1 MHVHALMHTH
11 TGTCIHISHI
21 HMQQKRRRNGEKKE
35 GEEEEEGVEEKFD
48 Y

>member
-1 MHVHALMHTH
+1 MCAHTH
-11 TGTCIHISHI
+11 IHVSRMYVI
-21 HMQQKRRRNGEKKE
+21 HTTHMKQKRRRNGEKKE